1 MARSERFELPTL
13 GFEVRCSIQL
23 SYERVPGARLPDL
36 AGQGQQPAAG
46 PKGAGPTDRLQ
57 GYPRRSG
64 GLINYGID
72 LPDVYRQAGVYW
84 SNSRAPKPA
93 DLPIMQPT
101 GFLLVINLKTAEL
114 LGLSLSPGLLP
125 IADEVI
131 ERSAAMH
138 ALLATRLPAIRPDE
152 CCVLTFRRI
161 L

>member
-1 MARSERFELPTL
+1 
-13 GFEVRCSIQL
+13 V
-23 SYERVPGARLPDL
+23 
-36 AGQGQQPAAG
+36 
-46 PKGAGPTDRLQ
+46 
-57 GYPRRSG
+57 
-64 GLINYGID
+64 
-72 LPDVYRQAGVYW
+72 
-84 SNSRAPKPA
+84 
-93 DLPIMQPT
+93 QPT